1 MAELSIDLDE
11 EIEVLHKRYRELRKL
26 RIDPPGPS
34 ADDKAEQRVQIA
46 FLLAEINNRIA
57 ILELVS
63 AHRSAARVLVS
74 CPTREDIDTMK
85 AALRKLHTVIS
96 REQSFQQTLDTVTG
110 ILAAADTVNA
120 AVKSARV

>member
-1 MAELSIDLDE
+1 MADLTIDLDR
-11 EIEVLHKRYRELRKL
+11 EIEVLHKRFRELRKL

-46 FLLAEINNRIA
+46 FLLAEINNRIT

-63 AHRSAARVLVS
+63 AHRSAAKVVVS
-74 CPTREDIDTMK
+74 RPAREDIDTLQ

-96 REQSFQQTLDTVTG
+96 REQTFQQTLETVTG

-120 AVKSARV
+120 AVKSGRP